1 VIVCRFYKS
10 DQTRESTGRNRPA
23 TDYLRFTCMKPNM
36 GMQNACSD
44 LKVCDASLRAR
55 WFKTFAIT
63 RGSSYW

>member
-1 VIVCRFYKS
+1 LYADS
-10 DQTRESTGRNRPA
+10 ASLTRLWKTLVEGGLANVG
-23 TDYLRFTCMKPNM
+23 LRFTHMIANK
-36 GMQNACSD
+36 GTQNACSD